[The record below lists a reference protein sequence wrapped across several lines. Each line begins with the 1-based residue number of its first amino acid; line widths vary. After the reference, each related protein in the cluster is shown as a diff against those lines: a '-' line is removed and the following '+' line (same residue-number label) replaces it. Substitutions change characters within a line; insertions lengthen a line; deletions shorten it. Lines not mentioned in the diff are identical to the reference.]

1 MDNICKDESCTG
13 CGLCS
18 QLCPVNCIEM
28 KENKEGFLRPVIDK
42 DKCKKCNL
50 CKKKCPANNEIKNNS
65 NKSAYASYTK
75 DKEILMN
82 SSSGGIFYELAKNII
97 NNNGVVF
104 GTIYAEDMSVMHEMV
119 DNSEDIKKLLGSKYV
134 QSDTN
139 NVYKKVKQQLKLGKK
154 VLFAGTPCQ
163 VYALKTYI
171 GKENENL
178 ITIDFIC
185 TGVPSRLIYKDY
197 LKSLKITPRT
207 VSFRDKKHGWKHFGM
222 KVTGKKGKMYE
233 LRYFNKYIQA
243 MYNHLSIMKSC
254 YNCKFK
260 ELISG
265 SDIKLG
271 DFWGIENLNMGL
283 DYINGVSI
291 VMLNSDKAC
300 HIFNEIKDNLIYK
313 EVSLDSIYSTN
324 TSFFKCASNE
334 KRDEFFKEYMTQ
346 NNINDKM
353 KILDKYTKKS
363 AKDITNI
370 KIIVGK
376 DKLKYILNKL
386 NIRRKNG

>member
-139 NVYKKVKQQLKLGKK
+139 NVYKKVKQQLKLEKK
-154 VLFAGTPCQ
+154 YYLQ
-163 VYALKTYI
+163 VPP
-171 GKENENL
+171 
-178 ITIDFIC
+178 
-185 TGVPSRLIYKDY
+185 V
-197 LKSLKITPRT
+197 
-207 VSFRDKKHGWKHFGM
+207 
-222 KVTGKKGKMYE
+222 
-233 LRYFNKYIQA
+233 KY
-243 MYNHLSIMKSC
+243 MH
-254 YNCKFK
+254 
-260 ELISG
+260 
-265 SDIKLG
+265 
-271 DFWGIENLNMGL
+271 
-283 DYINGVSI
+283 
-291 VMLNSDKAC
+291 
-300 HIFNEIKDNLIYK
+300 
-313 EVSLDSIYSTN
+313 
-324 TSFFKCASNE
+324 
-334 KRDEFFKEYMTQ
+334 
-346 NNINDKM
+346 
-353 KILDKYTKKS
+353 
-363 AKDITNI
+363 
-370 KIIVGK
+370 
-376 DKLKYILNKL
+376 
-386 NIRRKNG
+386 